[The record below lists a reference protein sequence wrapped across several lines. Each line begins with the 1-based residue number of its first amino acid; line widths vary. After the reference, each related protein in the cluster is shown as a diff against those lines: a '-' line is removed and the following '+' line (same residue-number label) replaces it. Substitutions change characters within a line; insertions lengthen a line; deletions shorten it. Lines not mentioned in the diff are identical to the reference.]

1 MKKIFTIILSV
12 VIGLNLSVKVWGQV
26 NISGGNTITQD
37 FNIMGTS
44 ETATLPAGW
53 KVDNDTS
60 PRIVGTYSNASTS
73 TTKNA
78 GNNMPTNASHGIYNY
93 GAGPASSATDRAIGG
108 LSSNSG
114 SKSVNIYVQLKNNGS
129 TDINS
134 FTISY
139 DVEKYR
145 KGSNSA
151 GFTIQMYYSTNGT
164 NWTPAGTDFIT
175 SFPSDGVTANYAS
188 APGEIK
194 NVTNKTLNQ
203 TIAPNGFLY
212 LAWNYSVTSGN
223 AVGSAQA

>member
-26 NISGGNTITQD
+26 NISEGNTITQD

-53 KVDNDTS
+53 KVDDDKS

-139 DVEKYR
+139 DVENIEKDQIVQVLQF
-145 KGSNSA
+145 KC
-151 GFTIQMYYSTNGT
+151 IIPQMALIGLLQEL
-164 NWTPAGTDFIT
+164 I
-175 SFPSDGVTANYAS
+175 
-188 APGEIK
+188 
-194 NVTNKTLNQ
+194 L
-203 TIAPNGFLY
+203 
-212 LAWNYSVTSGN
+212 
-223 AVGSAQA
+223 

>member
-1 MKKIFTIILSV
+1 
-12 VIGLNLSVKVWGQV
+12 
-26 NISGGNTITQD
+26 
-37 FNIMGTS
+37 
-44 ETATLPAGW
+44 
-53 KVDNDTS
+53 
-60 PRIVGTYSNASTS
+60 
-73 TTKNA
+73 
-78 GNNMPTNASHGIYNY
+78 MPTNASHGIYNY

-164 NWTPAGTDFIT
+164 SWTTAGNDFKT
-175 SFPSDGVTANYAS
+175 SFTQDGDNYGFS
-188 APGEIK
+188 P
-194 NVTNKTLNQ
+194 VDPVVSNKQ
-203 TIAPNGFLY
+203 
-212 LAWNYSVTSGN
+212 N
-223 AVGSAQA
+223 A